1 MPQNRRSNRKTEQP
15 LAGGLLFALVVVL
28 SVVLASCSIF
38 EPPPVNIPSRDYR
51 GQYSLLRRDSAE
63 VRAAGGVN
71 LEAFDVILTTQQ
83 ISSTSGR
90 YTLTLQDGRT
100 VPPAGSGTYSLRLR
114 RITFTPAPAFATN
127 ALHVL
132 SGEFEYTFDGTNLVI
147 NREEFSPNRQRSL
160 FLSR

>member
-1 MPQNRRSNRKTEQP
+1 M
-15 LAGGLLFALVVVL
+15 LGVIGLCGTVLVCAVAF
-28 SVVLASCSIF
+28 SACSIF
-38 EPPPVNIPSRDYR
+38 EPPPVSIPSRDYR
-51 GQYSLLRRDSAE
+51 GQYSLLRRDSAD

-83 ISSTSGR
+83 INSTSGR
-90 YTLTLQDGRT
+90 YTIALQDGRT

-114 RITFTPAPAFATN
+114 RITFTPAPVFATN
-127 ALHVL
+127 ALHTL